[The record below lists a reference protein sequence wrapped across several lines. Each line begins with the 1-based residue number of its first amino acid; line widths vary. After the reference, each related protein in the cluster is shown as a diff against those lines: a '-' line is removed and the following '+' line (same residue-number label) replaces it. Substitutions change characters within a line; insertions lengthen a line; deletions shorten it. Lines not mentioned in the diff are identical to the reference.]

1 MVLQYSFYPCDQE
14 REDLVQSGVVCEV
27 DPVKIKSFFKGKS
40 LNLGWI
46 EQAVSAHAPD
56 LEATA
61 ADPKDERGEEAYFLQ
76 SRYHEVRDFISNLE
90 ETKIV
95 NFKFQKQTFNKVT
108 HTLKSST

>member
-1 MVLQYSFYPCDQE
+1 VVLQYSFYPCDQE

-46 EQAVSAHAPD
+46 EQAVSVRQTD

-61 ADPKDERGEEAYFLQ
+61 GDPKDERGEEAYFLQ
-76 SRYHEVRDFISNLE
+76 PRYQEVRDFISNLE

-95 NFKFQKQTFNKVT
+95 NF
-108 HTLKSST
+108 

>member
-1 MVLQYSFYPCDQE
+1 VVLQYSFYPCDQE

-46 EQAVSAHAPD
+46 EQAVSVRQSD

-61 ADPKDERGEEAYFLQ
+61 GDPKDERG
-76 SRYHEVRDFISNLE
+76 
-90 ETKIV
+90 
-95 NFKFQKQTFNKVT
+95 
-108 HTLKSST
+108 